1 MPATVSPPLVS
12 VQVDVCLF
20 DKTGTITSDR
30 LIAETLVTPQ
40 SRHLNDPP
48 VTVKLGRSARSG
60 GSGAASGSA
69 GETLGGASME
79 LAAKV
84 GEH

>member
-1 MPATVSPPLVS
+1 MPPTVSPPLVS

-40 SRHLNDPP
+40 PLQINDPP
-48 VTVKLGRSARSG
+48 VTVKLGRASRGG
-60 GSGAASGSA
+60 GSGSASGSA
-69 GETLGGASME
+69 GEIVEGASME

-84 GEH
+84 GEK